1 MPYLLHPGR
10 KLPDLEILKIRENFQ
25 TRLRGTLK
33 ESYDVY
39 IVHADDGNGGDITR
53 NGAPLLTFKEWL
65 KE

>member
-1 MPYLLHPGR
+1 M
-10 KLPDLEILKIRENFQ
+10 KFKIRENFQ